1 MARQSEEFILA
12 WLSLTS
18 DSEVTGWQVISL
30 PSSGTVEIQA
40 GRRLPDNAE
49 AVLFSFPTSRL
60 ARAEKLPGGKGFLV
74 ERAAAIGSNGLQ
86 LALTRQEEGNIELF
100 TSMVCDVVGAI
111 DQGVAEG
118 VVESGLLQI
127 LVRRVLAWQQFM
139 SHGSIP
145 LSPEAELGLVGEL
158 YFMTILLD
166 SQLPPMEVLSA
177 WVGPDDAPQD
187 FLLGDGAI
195 EVKATMSSSGFPV
208 RISSLEQ
215 LDDAVASPLFL
226 AAVRFARLEEGFTLP
241 EIIAEIGLR
250 LKEEAT
256 AVNFFC
262 ERLMFVGYS
271 EAHESNYTRRFKP
284 KEKLYFS
291 ISEGFPRLTLG
302 SVPIGVTRS
311 LYEINLDH
319 AGDFLT
325 ELDVVLK
332 KLGVSG

>member
-226 AAVRFARLEEGFTLP
+226 AAVR
-241 EIIAEIGLR
+241 
-250 LKEEAT
+250 
-256 AVNFFC
+256 
-262 ERLMFVGYS
+262 
-271 EAHESNYTRRFKP
+271 
-284 KEKLYFS
+284 
-291 ISEGFPRLTLG
+291 
-302 SVPIGVTRS
+302 
-311 LYEINLDH
+311 
-319 AGDFLT
+319 
-325 ELDVVLK
+325 
-332 KLGVSG
+332 